1 MNTVTEVTPAPRSA
15 PVAATW
21 ICLGLAWLLFV
32 VPVPGA
38 GLFVG
43 WPLNLVAFILAIV
56 VMSRGRT
63 AAGLVPLIMSLVISP
78 VVYFIGLA
86 IFAVALS
93 SGAAYGDYVEREKA
107 ATAAQADAV
116 AHPDAAGWQ
125 EVIDVDARTLYL
137 AYDANEVAADQ
148 LYKGNRLAVSGTVG
162 SIDRDFLDQIYVQRD
177 VGELFMGVQANGL
190 PEHVAASLHKGQQ
203 ITAECTGAGLM
214 VGSPILD
221 DCELR

>member
-93 SGAAYGDYVEREKA
+93 SGAAYGD
-107 ATAAQADAV
+107 
-116 AHPDAAGWQ
+116 
-125 EVIDVDARTLYL
+125 
-137 AYDANEVAADQ
+137 
-148 LYKGNRLAVSGTVG
+148 
-162 SIDRDFLDQIYVQRD
+162 

-190 PEHVAASLHKGQQ
+190 PEHVAAALHKGQQ
-203 ITAECTGAGLM
+203 ITAACTGASLM
-214 VGSPILD
+214 VGSPVPE